1 MSFRSLPVFQAGI
14 VGIFTRGTDAVR
26 LTGAIG
32 AVPEAR
38 PAAEA
43 LGDHFDPE
51 RRALALRILE
61 ALPVR
66 QRERILAAYDRGAA

>member
-1 MSFRSLPVFQAGI
+1 MSFRSLPVFQAGS
-14 VGIFTRGTDAVR
+14 VGIFSRGADAVR
-26 LTGAIG
+26 LTSAIA

-38 PAAEA
+38 PAAVA
-43 LGDHFDPE
+43 LGDPLNPE
-51 RRALALRILE
+51 RRARALRSLE